1 MSIDL
6 SQFHTVF
13 FDEAAE
19 HLAAMESK
27 LLELD
32 LSNPDLEDLNA
43 IFRSAHSIKGGA
55 GTFGF
60 SDMTEITHVAETLL
74 DHLRHGALAP
84 TREMVDALLAAK
96 DVIQDQLQ
104 AHQAGSPLPA
114 DAVEQVKARLA
125 AFSGNAAARAP
136 AAKERAALK
145 PLGDVEIR
153 FHAPADDAA
162 APDLLAT
169 LGGFGEVEVV
179 AREPL
184 GKRRRRETVPNWHL
198 VLRNTAAED
207 AEIRALVD
215 FVMSPSSVSL
225 SRPQADAEAAGS
237 RSAVDAGWGLFE
249 PEAAPVGAAPV
260 EAAAGTPEDD
270 VTAGFGFFGD
280 APGAPPP
287 APGQQVVDAAPA
299 EVERAP
305 GRRATDKLDFVS
317 GPAGRREHDRV
328 LVASGGGDASSIR
341 VSVEK
346 VDQLINLVGE
356 LVITQSIL
364 AQAAA
369 EPDLAR
375 QEALRAGIDQLARN
389 SRDLQEAVMSIRM
402 LPIAFVFSRFPR
414 VVRDL
419 AGKLG
424 KAVELVTVGEQ
435 TELDKG
441 VIEKL
446 ADPLTHLVR
455 NSLDHGLETS
465 EQRIAAGKPP
475 TGTVTLRAG
484 HQGGSIV
491 IEVIDD
497 GRGLDR
503 ARILAK
509 ARERGM
515 RVDDAM
521 SDAEVF
527 ALVFEPGFSTA
538 AEITDVS
545 GRGVGMDVVRRN
557 IQSMGGR
564 VEIASRPGQGSSI
577 TIRLP
582 LTLAILDGISVSVG
596 EELFIVPLTAIVE
609 SLQPSATD
617 IRSVAGQ
624 GEVMQVRGEYLPVVR
639 LHQVMGL
646 TPREYEYHRGIMV
659 ITEAH
664 GGRIALF
671 VDALVGQHQV
681 VIKSLE
687 SNYRKVRG
695 ISAATIMGDGKVAM
709 ILDAGE
715 LVRMGTSAPALARA
729 A

>member
-6 SQFHTVF
+6 SQFHRVF

-19 HLAAMESK
+19 HLAAMESR
-27 LLELD
+27 LLALD
-32 LSNPDLEDLNA
+32 LSAPDLEDLNA

-74 DHLRHGALAP
+74 DKLRHGELAP

-96 DVIQDQLQ
+96 DLIQAQLE
-104 AHQAGSPLPA
+104 AHQTGVPLSRGTAAP
-114 DAVEQVKARLA
+114 VTARLEA
-125 AFSGNAAARAP
+125 LSGGASAP
-136 AAKERAALK
+136 AAVPTAGNKTRY
-145 PLGDVEIR
+145 DVDIR
-153 FHAPADDAA
+153 FNAPTRDAEA
-162 APDLLAT
+162 TDLLAT
-169 LGGFGEVEVV
+169 LGELGQIEVV
-179 AREPL
+179 SRDPR
-184 GKRRRRETVPNWHL
+184 GRRRRRDGVSDWHL
-198 VLRNTAAED
+198 VLRNTTAGD
-207 AEIRALVD
+207 SEIRALVE
-215 FVMSPSSVSL
+215 FVMSPATISLHRIEASPGAAASV
-225 SRPQADAEAAGS
+225 EVEHGG
-237 RSAVDAGWGLFE
+237 AGWGLFDSLPALARE
-249 PEAAPVGAAPV
+249 ASPEQGLRTP
-260 EAAAGTPEDD
+260 AGDEE
-270 VTAGFGFFGD
+270 AGFGFFGD
-280 APGAPPP
+280 APGAPGSVP
-287 APGQQVVDAAPA
+287 APPLESGETVKSPGG
-299 EVERAP
+299 P
-305 GRRATDKLDFVS
+305 GRRATDKTDF
-317 GPAGRREHDRV
+317 GAGAGGRREQDRV
-328 LVASGGGDASSIR
+328 MAASAGADASSIR

-364 AQAAA
+364 AQAAGSA
-369 EPDLAR
+369 ELAR
-375 QEALRAGIDQLARN
+375 QETLRAGIDQLARN

-402 LPIAFVFSRFPR
+402 LPIAFVFNRFPR

-419 AGKLG
+419 AAKLG
-424 KAVELVTVGEQ
+424 KQVDLVTVGEQ

-455 NSLDHGLETS
+455 NSLDHGLEIP
-465 EQRIAAGKPP
+465 EQRIAAGKLPS
-475 TGTVTLRAG
+475 GTVTLRAG

-491 IEVIDD
+491 IEVMDD

-515 RVDDAM
+515 RVDESM

-538 AEITDVS
+538 AEVTDVS
-545 GRGVGMDVVRRN
+545 GRGVGMDVVKRN

-609 SLQPSATD
+609 SLQPAAAD

-624 GEVMQVRGEYLPVVR
+624 GEVMQVRGEFLPVVR
-639 LHQVMGL
+639 LHEVMGL
-646 TPREYEYHRGIMV
+646 KPREHEYHLGIMV

-715 LVRMGTSAPALARA
+715 LVRMGSSAPALARA

>member
-32 LSNPDLEDLNA
+32 LGNPDLEDLNA

-74 DHLRHGALAP
+74 DHLRHGELAP
-84 TREMVDALLAAK
+84 TRDMVDALLAAK
-96 DVIQDQLQ
+96 DVIQAQLQ

-125 AFSGNAAARAP
+125 AFSGTAAAPAP
-136 AAKERAALK
+136 AAKAQAALK

-184 GKRRRRETVPNWHL
+184 SKRRRRETVPNWHL

-215 FVMSPSSVSL
+215 FVISPSSISL
-225 SRPQADAEAAGS
+225 SRPQAGTELAGPGS
-237 RSAVDAGWGLFE
+237 DGDAGWGLFE
-249 PEAAPVGAAPV
+249 PEPAPVGAAPV
-260 EAAAGTPEDD
+260 AAAAGTPEDEA
-270 VTAGFGFFGD
+270 TAGFGFFGD
-280 APGAPPP
+280 APGAL
-287 APGQQVVDAAPA
+287 APA
-299 EVERAP
+299 QGGAAAEVDRAP
-305 GRRATDKLDFVS
+305 GRRATDKRDFVS

-364 AQAAA
+364 AQAAGGA
-369 EPDLAR
+369 DLAR
-375 QEALRAGIDQLARN
+375 QETLRAGIDQLARN

-419 AGKLG
+419 AAKLG

-465 EQRIAAGKPP
+465 EQRIAAGKPA

-609 SLQPSATD
+609 SLQPAATD

-646 TPREYEYHRGIMV
+646 TPREHEYHRGIMV